1 MNYNRRN
8 FLKNTGLTAA
18 VGALGMSQQPTLAH
32 TSTKEL
38 VIGHNDFRYKVD
50 KNWAKL
56 TVNRTPLF
64 NCHEMVQDQQGRL
77 IMVGDHVANNILI
90 FDKSGKLLD
99 NWTLA
104 FQGAHGLSLAK
115 EGSED
120 FLLITDCGWYQDRSG
135 QWKSQAGQ
143 VIKTDT
149 NGKVIF
155 TIGHPRTIGVYKDNE
170 PFMPTETAV
179 APNGDIYVADGYG
192 SDYIIQYNSK
202 GQYIRHF
209 GGKHNANPEHNLVN
223 AHGVSIDL
231 RDPKNP
237 KVVCS
242 SREENCFKFFTL
254 DGKYLYKV
262 ELPGMY
268 VCRAVFHQE
277 NLYAGVCWSKDKEGK
292 QNWGDSGFV
301 TILDK
306 NNQVV
311 SNPGGNAPVYQ
322 NGKLQ
327 TVFSIENPI
336 FSHGHDVCIDEDDS
350 IYVCQ
355 WNANHTAPIKLTR
368 TV

>member
-8 FLKNTGLTAA
+8 FLKNTGLTTAIGVLA
-18 VGALGMSQQPTLAH
+18 TAKQPALAH
-32 TSTKEL
+32 TKPDDLT
-38 VIGHNDFRYKVD
+38 IGHNNFRYKVD
-50 KNWAKL
+50 KGWAKL

-64 NCHEMVQDQQGRL
+64 NCHEMVQDQKGRL

-99 NWTLA
+99 SWTLA
-104 FQGAHGLSLAK
+104 FPGAHGLSLSK

-120 FLLITDCGWYQDRSG
+120 FLIITDCGWYQDRSG
-135 QWKSQAGQ
+135 QWNRQAGQ

-149 NGKVIF
+149 NGRLMF
-155 TIGHPRTIGVYKDNE
+155 AIGHPRTIGIYKDDE

-192 SDYIIQYNSK
+192 SDYIIQYDSK
-202 GQYIRHF
+202 GKYIRHF
-209 GGKHNANPEHNLVN
+209 GGKHNANSEHNLVN

-231 RDPKNP
+231 RDPRNP

-254 DGKYLYKV
+254 EGKYLYKV
-262 ELPGMY
+262 DLPGMY

-306 NNQVV
+306 NNKVV

-322 NGKLQ
+322 NGVLLP
-327 TVFSIENPI
+327 TLATSNPI
-336 FSHGHDVCIDEDDS
+336 FNHGHDVCIDEDENL
-350 IYVCQ
+350 YVCQ

>member
-8 FLKNTGLTAA
+8 FLKNTGLTTA
-18 VGALGMSQQPTLAH
+18 VGVLATAKQPALAH
-32 TSTKEL
+32 SKPDDLT
-38 VIGHNDFRYKVD
+38 IGHNNFRYKVD
-50 KNWAKL
+50 KGWAKL

-64 NCHEMVQDQQGRL
+64 NCHEMVQDQKGRL

-99 NWTLA
+99 SWTLA
-104 FQGAHGLSLAK
+104 FPGAHGLSLSK

-120 FLLITDCGWYQDRSG
+120 FLIITDCGWYQDRSG
-135 QWKSQAGQ
+135 QWNRQAGQ

-149 NGKVIF
+149 NGRLMF
-155 TIGHPRTIGVYKDNE
+155 AIGHPRTIGIYKDDE

-192 SDYIIQYNSK
+192 SDYIIQYDSK
-202 GQYIRHF
+202 GKYIRHF
-209 GGKHNANPEHNLVN
+209 GGKHNANPEHNLSN
-223 AHGVSIDL
+223 AHGVSVDL

-237 KVVCS
+237 KLICT
-242 SREENCFKFFTL
+242 SRNESCFKFFTL
-254 DGKYLYKV
+254 DGKFLYKV

-268 VCRAVFHQE
+268 PCRAVIHND
-277 NLYAGVCWSKDKEGK
+277 NLYAGVCWSNDKEGK
-292 QNWGDSGFV
+292 INWGDSGFV

-306 NNQVV
+306 NNKVI
-311 SNPGGNAPVYQ
+311 SNPGGNTPNYQ

-327 TVFSIENPI
+327 PTLAVSNPI
-336 FSHGHDVCIDEDDS
+336 FNHGHDVCIDEDENL
-350 IYVCQ
+350 YVCQ